1 MSFNTAPL
9 TEKFGLQIIGMDISQ
24 AAPSDDMTEI
34 DKLLSEH
41 GVLLF
46 RKQLLTEQDLIRF
59 AANFGELETTVYTKG
74 VSPVNSQVIYI
85 SNLKYPDGSN
95 VGLLGDQEVD
105 WHSDQTYRARPATGA
120 MLYGVEVPTT
130 SGRTYWANQYLA
142 YDLLPAATKAAIE
155 GRVGTFSYAKRLEV
169 FYAKDQ
175 QNDADLTK
183 RASELAIHPIVLTH
197 PVTGRKSLY
206 ADPVTLAEVQGVT
219 RGESDAILSEL
230 NKAVSV
236 PGVIYHHNWQ
246 QGDLVFW
253 DNACTLH
260 KRDPIAG
267 DHARFMKR
275 MTIHMRPELHS
286 LPHQ

>member
-9 TEKFGLQIIGMDISQ
+9 TDKFGLQIIGLDLSQ
-24 AAPSDDMTEI
+24 PVSPGAMVELDQ
-34 DKLLSEH
+34 LLSEH

-46 RKQLLTEQDLIRF
+46 RKQLLGEQDLIRF
-59 AANFGELETTVYTKG
+59 AGGFGELETTVYTKG
-74 VSPVNSQVIYI
+74 VSPVNNQVIYI

-120 MLYGVEVPTT
+120 MLYGVEVPTP
-130 SGRTYWANQYLA
+130 SGRTCWANQYLA
-142 YDLLPAATKAAIE
+142 YDLLPADLKAAID
-155 GRVGTFSYAKRLEV
+155 GKLGVFSYAKRLEG

-175 QNDADLTK
+175 KNDADLTK
-183 RASELAIHPIVLTH
+183 RASEVAIHPIVLTH
-197 PVTGRKSLY
+197 PVSGRKSLY
-206 ADPVTLAEVQGVT
+206 ADPVTVSEIQGMS
-219 RGESDAILSEL
+219 RGESDAILAQL
-230 NKAVSV
+230 NKACSV
-236 PGVIYHHNWQ
+236 PEVVFEHRWQ

-260 KRDPIAG
+260 RRDPIAG

-275 MTIHMRPELHS
+275 MTIHMRPEHHS
-286 LPHQ
+286 LPH